1 MPTIFKNCTLSIF
14 YEDRPADLEIACIV
28 ALSDRELE
36 LKYDQED
43 GSFWSW
49 KGDSKGDGH
58 FVLFANQQRHLG
70 RATLHR
76 LPGSMY
82 LEGYW
87 LEGSYK
93 GMWRVKLGTEFN

>member
-1 MPTIFKNCTLSIF
+1 MTAIFKDSKLSIF
-14 YEDRPADLEIACIV
+14 YEDRPADLDIACIV
-28 ALSDRELE
+28 VMNDRRLE

-49 KGDSKGDGH
+49 KGDSGGDGH
-58 FVLFANQQRHLG
+58 FVLVANQQRHLG

-76 LPGSMY
+76 LPESRY